1 MVVEVNGA
9 DGSCCEVE
17 SGCDVNNLERASSLG
32 AALDLN
38 LVECVSLTELQNSSV
53 FVVCA

>member
-53 FVVCA
+53 FVV